1 MRIFFVSSWH
11 FSNNVLFFLGRLNC
25 LRTVGVNFLFDFSIF
40 SEIKI
45 HCFFLA
51 KGNSLISFSSAKTE
65 FASWNKHFN
74 LFVDL
79 QKTTSDELAYR
90 WVYSNESNRKEKE
103 TNLKLKLKQH
113 LLNNGNIWELVPAL
127 CHWRALVVKE
137 IKFWTKNATKHRNA
151 RIENKSS
158 KADYAFAATAK
169 KPDSR
174 ISTERT
180 RSHFQPILCAYIS
193 GTSNLFSFIW
203 IAWKMWLHSAYTYVH
218 RVIWLRSDHFKFF
231 SFEKHDFEIAAAQ

>member
-1 MRIFFVSSWH
+1 MAFQQQCIVFSWSIELFANGWCELFVRFFQFFRKLKFIVFWRKEILWFH
-11 FSNNVLFFLGRLNC
+11 FQVQKL
-25 LRTVGVNFLFDFSIF
+25 
-40 SEIKI
+40 
-45 HCFFLA
+45 
-51 KGNSLISFSSAKTE
+51 NSLHDA
-65 FASWNKHFN
+65 HFN

-180 RSHFQPILCAYIS
+180 RSQFQPILRAYIS
-193 GTSNLFSFIW
+193 GTSNLFFFIW